1 MNGATQVEHTK
12 KLFRF
17 RDRGDKC
24 SEIISGGTRN
34 RMHGINR
41 GDEIVSINK
50 GKASLRNRNKAKR
63 GITQKSQRELRDSS
77 SLLVKNP
84 KSIPYS
90 GLANESF
97 EDDTF
102 ELDDDQITM
111 DEEYDFE
118 EESVMVS

>member
-41 GDEIVSINK
+41 GDEIISINK
-50 GKASLRNRNKAKR
+50 GSASLRNRNKSKR
-63 GITQKSQRELRDSS
+63 GITQKSRRDSS
-77 SLLVKNP
+77 SLLTEDP
-84 KSIPYS
+84 KSTTYS

-97 EDDTF
+97 DDDTF
-102 ELDDDQITM
+102 ELDDDQVTM
-111 DEEYDFE
+111 DEE
-118 EESVMVS
+118 